1 MLAQIILSYRH
12 SRSGIGLITHRLSGK
27 THTHWNFRVQGN
39 RLKGRCVRSTDGP
52 GCDSE
57 EPPGT
62 GISMKRVGEGVE
74 LLEAFAGLEDPH
86 QSGKVVYLLMEIMVV
101 LSGCDDFV
109 EIA

>member
-1 MLAQIILSYRH
+1 
-12 SRSGIGLITHRLSGK
+12 
-27 THTHWNFRVQGN
+27 
-39 RLKGRCVRSTDGP
+39 
-52 GCDSE
+52 
-57 EPPGT
+57 
-62 GISMKRVGEGVE
+62 MKRVGEGVE